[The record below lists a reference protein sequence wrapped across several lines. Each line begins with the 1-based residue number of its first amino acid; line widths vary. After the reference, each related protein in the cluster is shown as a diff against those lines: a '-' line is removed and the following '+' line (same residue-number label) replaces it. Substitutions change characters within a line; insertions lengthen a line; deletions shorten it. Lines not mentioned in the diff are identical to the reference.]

1 MDVFSSTPVVRAWG
15 RYRKQRKV
23 PLRTRFV
30 VGCLLSVAAQTPS
43 SAGLLNL
50 ELLDSPDIFSAF
62 LDVSYD
68 ASDQQFSA
76 VGFAFTIDDGLGP
89 QININ
94 NGSFE
99 LLASVTNAGLAT
111 DGTLALG
118 GEVLG
123 FGSFNPL
130 LTGELVDFGWRDGG
144 GDLFEFLFTVT
155 GGDLATT
162 EYYGEPGAVL
172 GVILTAEFGS
182 GGFTGSFSEDFAN
195 GGTGL
200 SNTAPIPE
208 PATIWL
214 GVISLGAVAGF
225 KRPRA

>member
-1 MDVFSSTPVVRAWG
+1 MFA
-15 RYRKQRKV
+15 
-23 PLRTRFV
+23 
-30 VGCLLSVAAQTPS
+30 CLLSVVAQTPS

-50 ELLDSPDIFSAF
+50 ELLDSPDIVSAF

-68 ASDQQFSA
+68 ASGEQFSA
-76 VGFAFTIDDGLGP
+76 VGSSFTIDDGLGP

-94 NGSFE
+94 NGFFE
-99 LLASVTNAGLAT
+99 LLASVTNTGLVT
-111 DGTLALG
+111 GGTLALG

-123 FGSFNPL
+123 FGSSNPL
-130 LTGELVDFGWRDGG
+130 LTGALVDFGWMDGG

-155 GGDLATT
+155 GGDLATSA
-162 EYYGEPGAVL
+162 YYGEPGAVV

-182 GGFTGSFSEDFAN
+182 GVFTGSFSEDFAN
-195 GGTGL
+195 GGGGF

-214 GVISLGAVAGF
+214 GMISLGVVAGF
-225 KRPRA
+225 TRPRA